1 MSVTGRGPWQ
11 IQKELYAAFC
21 LCLLVFVWAGTHWLT
36 RHERAFHYAFERA
49 SAPCDYEQLLIRWDA
64 LIEAARRLDRT
75 PSGSRLV
82 ESCCLNAL
90 HGEVRERW
98 AAGMVLCY
106 RQVEL
111 SAAGWETLN
120 EFRTVYGEAA
130 AEEAQIGSLVRE
142 IEVQQQ
148 HRRELR
154 RSGKAANF
162 R

>member
-1 MSVTGRGPWQ
+1 M
-11 IQKELYAAFC
+11 
-21 LCLLVFVWAGTHWLT
+21 LVFVWAGTQWSTH
-36 RHERAFHYAFERA
+36 HERAFHYAFERA

-64 LIEAARRLDRT
+64 LIEAARRLHRT

-98 AAGMVLCY
+98 AAGMVLRY

-111 SAAGWETLN
+111 SAAGREKLAQ
-120 EFRTVYGEAA
+120 FRAVYGEVA

>member
-1 MSVTGRGPWQ
+1 
-11 IQKELYAAFC
+11 
-21 LCLLVFVWAGTHWLT
+21 
-36 RHERAFHYAFERA
+36 
-49 SAPCDYEQLLIRWDA
+49 
-64 LIEAARRLDRT
+64 
-75 PSGSRLV
+75 
-82 ESCCLNAL
+82 
-90 HGEVRERW
+90 
-98 AAGMVLCY
+98 MVLRY

-111 SAAGWETLN
+111 SAAGREKLAQ
-120 EFRTVYGEAA
+120 FRAVYGEVA